1 MDQQERRQ
9 FVRDHRT
16 AIFGYGR
23 RDHGPAMTVVYYVM
37 DGDEI
42 LVSTMAARGKAKAVR
57 RNPRVSLCVL
67 DENWP
72 LEYLQIYGTAIVDDD
87 FESAVDVLRRVVDL
101 MAGETMPSST
111 RSSIERM
118 VRDEQRVV
126 VRIRPYA
133 TFATPPRHVYK
144 AEDLE
149 TLTHWTSNSLD
160 W

>member
-1 MDQQERRQ
+1 MNRQERRQ

-16 AIFGYGR
+16 AVFGYGR
-23 RDHGPAMTVVYYVM
+23 GEHGPAMTIVYYVM

-42 LVSTMAARGKAKAVR
+42 LVSTMAERGKAKAVR
-57 RNPRVSLCVL
+57 RDPRVSLCVL

-72 LEYLQIYGTAIVDDD
+72 VEYLQVYGTATLDDD
-87 FESAVDVLRRVVDL
+87 FDSAADVLRRVVDL

-111 RSSIERM
+111 RASIERM

-126 VRIRPYA
+126 VRVTPYA

-149 TLTHWTSNSLD
+149 TLTHWTSTSMD